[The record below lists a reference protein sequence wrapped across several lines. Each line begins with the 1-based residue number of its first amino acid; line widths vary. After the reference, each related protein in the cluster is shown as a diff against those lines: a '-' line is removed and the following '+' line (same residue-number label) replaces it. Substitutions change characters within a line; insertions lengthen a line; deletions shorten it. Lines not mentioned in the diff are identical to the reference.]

1 MAIYHLS
8 AKVISRG
15 SGRSAVAAAAY
26 RAAERLHMAQ
36 PPLSAAMRKL
46 EDERASTRC
55 ATPRATRCANGGSR
69 W

>member
-1 MAIYHLS
+1 MIDLRRFRRF
-8 AKVISRG
+8 I
-15 SGRSAVAAAAY
+15 AVADTFSFR

>member
-1 MAIYHLS
+1 MIDLRRFRRF
-8 AKVISRG
+8 I
-15 SGRSAVAAAAY
+15 AVADTFSFW

-55 ATPRATRCANGGSR
+55 ATPRATRCANRGSR